1 MSDIL
6 DRLVQVV
13 VTNPDLAKLGVGAEK
28 VVPEASFRDDL
39 GATSVIIF
47 DLILAIEDEF
57 GIEVPD
63 EDAIQITTV
72 GDAVQYLEKRL
83 G

>member
-1 MSDIL
+1 MSELSERLKKVICQEL
-6 DRLVQVV
+6 D
-13 VTNPDLAKLGVGAEK
+13 VTPEQ

-39 GATSVIIF
+39 GATSVKIF

-57 GIEVPD
+57 GVEVPD
-63 EDAIQITTV
+63 EEAIQITTI
-72 GDAVQYLEKRL
+72 GDAIAYLEKKL

>member
-1 MSDIL
+1 MSDYL
-6 DRLVQVV
+6 ERLKTVV
-13 VTNPDLAKLGVGAEK
+13 VQEIKVSPDLIVL
-28 VVPEASFRDDL
+28 EASFRDDL
-39 GATSVIIF
+39 GATSVKIF

-72 GDAVQYLEKRL
+72 GDAVAYLEKRL